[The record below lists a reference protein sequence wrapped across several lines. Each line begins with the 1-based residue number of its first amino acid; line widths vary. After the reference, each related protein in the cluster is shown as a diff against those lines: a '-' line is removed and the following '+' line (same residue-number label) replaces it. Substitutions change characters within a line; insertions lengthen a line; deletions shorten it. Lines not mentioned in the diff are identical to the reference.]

1 MKNPDG
7 TLCSEPDNAESF
19 PDWASIGGISIKGSC
34 RAFSRAGR
42 NPGASRAGRT
52 GLRTQAGP
60 SRLISGGGRRTRREV
75 SSKWGKTKKRES
87 RHFPG
92 APGGTIRRRESRGT
106 SGLLRDAARDA
117 RDRPEPRV
125 VERGGRWR
133 NLGPPRTMP
142 LQSARTWET
151 PRGAYSTTDPAG
163 RRRERERAVVVR
175 LDGVDVGASALNP
188 AEGERGSPPCTPPS
202 PSGACGEGCVRAL
215 LRGAAPRRGVQG
227 FFFVQGHRSGSMRPV
242 CPRFAGRESR
252 PRVRLMDDLAA
263 TMSEEVSRT
272 PSRTK

>member
-1 MKNPDG
+1 MNMFARHGDLFFFPWRRTQALLTLSPPPSTRFAPGGTIRRRESRGEDRMKNPDG

-92 APGGTIRRRESRGT
+92 APGGTLRRRESRT
-106 SGLLRDAARDA
+106 ED
-117 RDRPEPRV
+117 
-125 VERGGRWR
+125 
-133 NLGPPRTMP
+133 
-142 LQSARTWET
+142 
-151 PRGAYSTTDPAG
+151 
-163 RRRERERAVVVR
+163 
-175 LDGVDVGASALNP
+175 
-188 AEGERGSPPCTPPS
+188 
-202 PSGACGEGCVRAL
+202 
-215 LRGAAPRRGVQG
+215 
-227 FFFVQGHRSGSMRPV
+227 
-242 CPRFAGRESR
+242 
-252 PRVRLMDDLAA
+252 
-263 TMSEEVSRT
+263 
-272 PSRTK
+272 RTKNPDGTLCSEPDNAESFPDWA